1 MTNLTT
7 TKLARVSSGTEVSVA
22 VLKAETEA
30 VVGGGLQHEAWQ

>member
-7 TKLARVSSGTEVSVA
+7 TKLARVSAGYEVSVA

-30 VVGGGLQHEAWQ
+30 GGVQHEAWQ